1 MSTTKNIEVGKKVIQ
16 IEAQA
21 VAAISDRINEQFEN
35 AVNAV
40 LNCKGRLIVL
50 GVGKSGLISQKIA
63 STMASTGTPAHF
75 VHPGDAFH
83 GDLGMITSDD
93 VVLMISNS
101 GETHE
106 LVQIIPAIRKK
117 EVKII
122 GMVGKEKSRLYND
135 VDIVLNTS
143 VEKEAC
149 TLDLAPTASTTA
161 TLAMGDALAVALLE
175 SRGFNAQDFAE
186 LHPGG
191 SLGKKLLLT
200 LDRLVHTGQDIPFVN
215 VDTSVKDA
223 LLTISD
229 KGLGVTGVLD
239 HDENLIGIITDG
251 DIRRGLLNNLNLD
264 NKCHEIMNK
273 NPKSAKINQLS
284 YIKNLLQTHQYIPIV
299 DDSNNIIKIV
309 SSTDMQVEQRN
320 QCTTLIMAGGK
331 GERLHPL
338 TLKTPKPKKP

>member
-1 MSTTKNIEVGKKVIQ
+1 MSDTKNIQIGKNVIQ

-21 VAAISDRINEQFEN
+21 VSAIADRINQQFEN
-35 AVNAV
+35 AVNTI
-40 LNCKGRLIVL
+40 LDCKGRLIVL
-50 GVGKSGLISQKIA
+50 GIGKSGLISQKIA

-83 GDLGMITSDD
+83 GDLGMITKED

-117 EVKII
+117 EVPII
-122 GMVGKEKSRLYND
+122 GMVGKEGSSLYND
-135 VDIVLNTS
+135 VDIILDTS

-161 TLAMGDALAVALLE
+161 TLAMGDALAVALFE

-200 LDRLVHTGQDIPFVN
+200 LDQLVHTGDDIPFVN
-215 VDTSVKDA
+215 KGTSVKDA

-239 HDENLIGIITDG
+239 SEDKLVGIITDG
-251 DIRRGLLNNLNLD
+251 DIRRGLEKGD
-264 NKCHEIMNK
+264 
-273 NPKSAKINQLS
+273 
-284 YIKNLLQTHQYIPIV
+284 
-299 DDSNNIIKIV
+299 NNIFNQTAEFLMSKDPISITSDTLAIAALELMEEHNITSLFVYSSPDLSKPDGIV
-309 SSTDMQVEQRN
+309 HIHD
-320 QCTTLIMAGGK
+320 I
-331 GERLHPL
+331 
-338 TLKTPKPKKP
+338 LKTGVQ

>member
-1 MSTTKNIEVGKKVIQ
+1 MSDTKNIEIGKNVIQ
-16 IEAQA
+16 IEAAA
-21 VAAISDRINEQFEN
+21 VSAIADRINQQFEN
-35 AVNAV
+35 AVNTI
-40 LNCKGRLIVL
+40 LDCRGRLIVL

-83 GDLGMITSDD
+83 GDLGMITKED
-93 VVLMISNS
+93 VVLMISKS

-117 EVKII
+117 DVPVI
-122 GMVGKEKSRLYND
+122 GMIGKEDSSLYND
-135 VDIVLNTS
+135 VDIILNTS

-161 TLAMGDALAVALLE
+161 TLAMGDALAVALFE

-200 LDRLVHTGQDIPFVN
+200 LDQLVHTGDEIPFVN
-215 VDTSVKDA
+215 KGTSLKDA

-239 HDENLIGIITDG
+239 SEDKLVGIITDG
-251 DIRRGLLNNLNLD
+251 DIRRGLERGD
-264 NKCHEIMNK
+264 
-273 NPKSAKINQLS
+273 
-284 YIKNLLQTHQYIPIV
+284 
-299 DDSNNIIKIV
+299 NNIFNQTAEFLMSKDPISITSNTLAIAALELMEEHNITSLFVYSSPDLIKPDGIV
-309 SSTDMQVEQRN
+309 HIHD
-320 QCTTLIMAGGK
+320 I
-331 GERLHPL
+331 
-338 TLKTPKPKKP
+338 LKTGVQ

>member
-1 MSTTKNIEVGKKVIQ
+1 MSDTKNIQIGKNVIQ

-21 VAAISDRINEQFEN
+21 VSAIADRINQQFEN
-35 AVNAV
+35 AVNTI
-40 LNCKGRLIVL
+40 LDCKGRLIVL

-83 GDLGMITSDD
+83 GDLGMITKED

-117 EVKII
+117 EVPII
-122 GMVGKEKSRLYND
+122 GMVGKEGSSLYND
-135 VDIVLNTS
+135 VDIILDTS

-161 TLAMGDALAVALLE
+161 TLAMGDALAVALFE
-175 SRGFNAQDFAE
+175 SRGFNAQDYAE

-200 LDRLVHTGQDIPFVN
+200 LDQLVHTGDNIPFVN
-215 VDTSVKDA
+215 KGTSVKDA

-239 HDENLIGIITDG
+239 SEDKLVGIITDG
-251 DIRRGLLNNLNLD
+251 DIRRGLEKGD
-264 NKCHEIMNK
+264 
-273 NPKSAKINQLS
+273 
-284 YIKNLLQTHQYIPIV
+284 
-299 DDSNNIIKIV
+299 NNIFNQTAEFLMSKDPISITSDTLAIAALELMEEHNITSLFVYSSPDLSKPDGIV
-309 SSTDMQVEQRN
+309 HIHD
-320 QCTTLIMAGGK
+320 I
-331 GERLHPL
+331 
-338 TLKTPKPKKP
+338 LKTGVQ

>member
-1 MSTTKNIEVGKKVIQ
+1 MSGTKNIEVGKRVIQ

-83 GDLGMITSDD
+83 GDLGMITNDD

-122 GMVGKEKSRLYND
+122 GMVGKEKSTLYND
-135 VDIVLNTS
+135 VDIILNTS
-143 VEKEAC
+143 V
-149 TLDLAPTASTTA
+149 
-161 TLAMGDALAVALLE
+161 
-175 SRGFNAQDFAE
+175 
-186 LHPGG
+186 
-191 SLGKKLLLT
+191 
-200 LDRLVHTGQDIPFVN
+200 
-215 VDTSVKDA
+215 
-223 LLTISD
+223 
-229 KGLGVTGVLD
+229 
-239 HDENLIGIITDG
+239 
-251 DIRRGLLNNLNLD
+251 
-264 NKCHEIMNK
+264 
-273 NPKSAKINQLS
+273 
-284 YIKNLLQTHQYIPIV
+284 
-299 DDSNNIIKIV
+299 
-309 SSTDMQVEQRN
+309 
-320 QCTTLIMAGGK
+320 
-331 GERLHPL
+331 
-338 TLKTPKPKKP
+338 

>member
-1 MSTTKNIEVGKKVIQ
+1 MSDTKNIQIGKNVIQ

-21 VAAISDRINEQFEN
+21 VSAIADRINQQFET
-35 AVNAV
+35 AVNTI
-40 LNCKGRLIVL
+40 LDCKGRLIVL
-50 GVGKSGLISQKIA
+50 GIGKSGLISQKIA

-83 GDLGMITSDD
+83 GDLGMITKED

-117 EVKII
+117 EVPII
-122 GMVGKEKSRLYND
+122 GMVGKEGSSLYND
-135 VDIVLNTS
+135 VDIILDTS

-161 TLAMGDALAVALLE
+161 TLAMGDALAVALFE

-200 LDRLVHTGQDIPFVN
+200 LDQLVHTGDDIPFVN
-215 VDTSVKDA
+215 KGTSVKDA

-229 KGLGVTGVLD
+229 KGLGVTGVLNSED
-239 HDENLIGIITDG
+239 KLVGIITDG
-251 DIRRGLLNNLNLD
+251 DIRRGLEKGDNNIFNQTAEFLMSKDPISTTSDTLAIAAL
-264 NKCHEIMNK
+264 EIMEEHNITSLFVYSS
-273 NPKSAKINQLS
+273 PDLS
-284 YIKNLLQTHQYIPIV
+284 KPDGIV
-299 DDSNNIIKIV
+299 HIHDI
-309 SSTDMQVEQRN
+309 
-320 QCTTLIMAGGK
+320 
-331 GERLHPL
+331 
-338 TLKTPKPKKP
+338 LKTGVQ

>member
-1 MSTTKNIEVGKKVIQ
+1 MSDTKNIQIGKNVIQ

-21 VAAISDRINEQFEN
+21 VSAIADRINQQFEN
-35 AVNAV
+35 AVNT
-40 LNCKGRLIVL
+40 LLDCKGRLIVL

-83 GDLGMITSDD
+83 GDLGMITKED

-117 EVKII
+117 EVPII
-122 GMVGKEKSRLYND
+122 GMVGKEGSSLYND
-135 VDIVLNTS
+135 VDIILDTS

-161 TLAMGDALAVALLE
+161 TLAMGDALAVALFE
-175 SRGFNAQDFAE
+175 SRGFNAQDYAE

-200 LDRLVHTGQDIPFVN
+200 LDQLVHTGDNIPFVN
-215 VDTSVKDA
+215 KGTSVKDA

-239 HDENLIGIITDG
+239 SEDKLVGIITDG
-251 DIRRGLLNNLNLD
+251 DIRRGLEKGD
-264 NKCHEIMNK
+264 
-273 NPKSAKINQLS
+273 
-284 YIKNLLQTHQYIPIV
+284 
-299 DDSNNIIKIV
+299 NNIFNQTAEFLMSKDPISITSDTLAIAALELMEEHNITSLFVYSSPDLSKPDGIV
-309 SSTDMQVEQRN
+309 HIHD
-320 QCTTLIMAGGK
+320 I
-331 GERLHPL
+331 
-338 TLKTPKPKKP
+338 LKTGVQ